1 MKYFCYV
8 TGCSDSFVT
17 YKEKV
22 QDSGS
27 EHLYIFSFYEYS
39 PPKILCYYIKNW
51 STKQISCK
59 ILIYFAICMKY
70 FCYVTGCNGSL
81 VTYKKHLLRTT
92 RLIFFEK
99 PNQNVTRKKNRI
111 QYSGSKH

>member
-59 ILIYFAICMKY
+59 ILSYFAICMKNQTKLPY
-70 FCYVTGCNGSL
+70 F
-81 VTYKKHLLRTT
+81 
-92 RLIFFEK
+92 
-99 PNQNVTRKKNRI
+99 VTRKKNRI

>member
-39 PPKILCYYIKNW
+39 PPKILCYYIKN
-51 STKQISCK
+51 
-59 ILIYFAICMKY
+59 
-70 FCYVTGCNGSL
+70 
-81 VTYKKHLLRTT
+81 
-92 RLIFFEK
+92 
-99 PNQNVTRKKNRI
+99 
-111 QYSGSKH
+111 